1 MPKMLRRKPSCLTLL
16 RPVKEEKMNKSA
28 IDFIKKYTMIFV
40 LIIVY
45 AFFAWRTG
53 GTILLPMNVSSLI
66 SQNAY
71 VFILAT
77 GMLLCILTGGN
88 IDLSVGS
95 VVCFVGAVGAVLM
108 VNLKVPMILSV
119 IIMLVLGTAIG
130 AFQAFWIAFVRI
142 PPFIVTLAGMLA
154 FRGLSNVVLKGL
166 TVSITDCTSFVNLF
180 GGGANC
186 YIPDPAFLQ
195 GLIPGV
201 NIICLVA
208 GIVIAAVFALVQFK
222 TRMTRKKKNYET
234 EPVVVF
240 YIKTIGIT
248 AVIVAFF
255 SALSRHKGIPTVLI
269 WVAIVIMVYGYITSN
284 TKTGRYFY
292 AVGGN
297 EKATK
302 LSGIN
307 TNKVYFLAY
316 TNMGFLA
323 ALAGMVTIA
332 RLTSA
337 QPTYGQNYEMDAIGS
352 CFIGGASAYG
362 GIGTV
367 PGVIIGAVLMGVI
380 NLGMSLMGVDQNM
393 QKVVKGLVLLAAVI
407 FDVVSKRGGKLFA
420 KD

>member
-1 MPKMLRRKPSCLTLL
+1 
-16 RPVKEEKMNKSA
+16 MNKA
-28 IDFIKKYTMIFV
+28 KTLEFVKKYTMIIV
-40 LIIVY
+40 LIVVTVL
-45 AFFAWRTG
+45 FAWQTNG
-53 GTILLPMNVSSLI
+53 NILLPMNISSLI

-95 VVCFVGAVGAVLM
+95 VVCFVGAIGAVLM
-108 VNLKVPMILSV
+108 VNFKVNMWVAILVMIV
-119 IIMLVLGTAIG
+119 VGTLIG
-130 AFQAFWIAFVRI
+130 AFQGFWIAYVRI

-154 FRGLSNVVLKGL
+154 FRGLSNVVLDGM
-166 TVSITDCTSFVNLF
+166 TVSIKDCTTFVNLF

-186 YIPDPAFLQ
+186 YIPDFFGNGAVNLTCVFA
-195 GLIPGV
+195 GV
-201 NIICLVA
+201 LATAVYVFIQFKNRATKAKKGYELEKMATMVA
-208 GIVIAAVFALVQFK
+208 KTAAMAAVIL
-222 TRMTRKKKNYET
+222 
-234 EPVVVF
+234 
-240 YIKTIGIT
+240 
-248 AVIVAFF
+248 
-255 SALSRHKGIPTVLI
+255 ALSISLAMHKGIPTVLV
-269 WVAIVIMVYGYITSN
+269 WVLIVVMVYGYITSN
-284 TKTGRYFY
+284 TTVGRYFY

-307 TNKVYFLAY
+307 TDKVYFLAY

-332 RLTSA
+332 RMTSA

-380 NLGMSLMGVDQNM
+380 NLGMSLMGVDQNW
-393 QKVVKGLVLLAAVI
+393 QKVVKGVVLLAAVI
-407 FDVVSKRGGKLFA
+407 FDVVSKRGGKLMA
-420 KD
+420 NK

>member
-1 MPKMLRRKPSCLTLL
+1 
-16 RPVKEEKMNKSA
+16 MNKAKSL
-28 IDFIKKYTMIFV
+28 DFIKKYTMIIV
-40 LIIVY
+40 LIVVT

-53 GTILLPMNVSSLI
+53 GAILLPMNVSSLI

-95 VVCFVGAVGAVLM
+95 VVCFVGAIGAVLM
-108 VNLKVPMILSV
+108 VNMKVNMVVAILIMILV
-119 IIMLVLGTAIG
+119 GTLIG
-130 AFQAFWIAFVRI
+130 AFQGFWIAYVRI

-154 FRGLSNVVLKGL
+154 FRGLSNVVLDGM
-166 TVSITDCTSFVNLF
+166 TISIKECTAFVNLF

-186 YIPDPAFLQ
+186 YIPDFFGNGSLNLTCVFA
-195 GLIPGV
+195 GV
-201 NIICLVA
+201 LA
-208 GIVIAAVFALVQFK
+208 TVIYVFIQIKSRMSKQKKGYAIENMAVFQ
-222 TRMTRKKKNYET
+222 
-234 EPVVVF
+234 
-240 YIKTIGIT
+240 IKTLLIGL
-248 AVIVAFF
+248 VILAFSF
-255 SALSRHKGIPTVLI
+255 RLAQHKGIPTVLI
-269 WVAIVIMVYGYITSN
+269 WVLIVVMVYGYITSN
-284 TKTGRYFY
+284 TTTGRYFY

-316 TNMGFLA
+316 LNMGFLA

-332 RLTSA
+332 RMTSA
-337 QPTYGQNYEMDAIGS
+337 QPTYGQSYEMDAIGS

-367 PGVIIGAVLMGVI
+367 PGVIVGAVLMGVI

-407 FDVVSKRGGKLFA
+407 FDVVSKRGGKLIS
-420 KD
+420 KN

>member
-1 MPKMLRRKPSCLTLL
+1 MSKTKTL
-16 RPVKEEKMNKSA
+16 
-28 IDFIKKYTMIFV
+28 DFVKKYTMIIV
-40 LIIVY
+40 LILVIGL
-45 AFFAWRTG
+45 FAIATK

-95 VVCFVGAVGAVLM
+95 VVCFTGAVGAKLM
-108 VNLKVPMILSV
+108 VDYKLPWYLAVIAMLITGIL
-119 IIMLVLGTAIG
+119 IG

-142 PPFIVTLAGMLA
+142 PPFIVTLAGMLI
-154 FRGLSNVVLKGL
+154 FRGLSNVVLDGL
-166 TVSITDCTSFVNLF
+166 TISVKNCTTFVNVF

-186 YIPDPAFLQ
+186 YIPDVF
-195 GLIPGV
+195 GV
-201 NIICLVA
+201 NGFNMTCMVTGAVAAALFIGLQIKNRAVRLKKHYEVEGPVSFWGKLVF
-208 GIVIAAVFALVQFK
+208 IS
-222 TRMTRKKKNYET
+222 
-234 EPVVVF
+234 
-240 YIKTIGIT
+240 
-248 AVIVAFF
+248 AVILAFSF
-255 SALSRHKGIPTVLI
+255 RLSQHKGIPTVLV
-269 WVAIVIMVYGYITSN
+269 WVLIVIIVYGFITSS

-316 TNMGFLA
+316 TNMGLLA

-367 PGVIIGAVLMGVI
+367 PGVIIGAVLMGTI

-407 FDVVSKRGGKLFA
+407 FDVVSKRGGKLIS

>member
-1 MPKMLRRKPSCLTLL
+1 MKNTKVL
-16 RPVKEEKMNKSA
+16 
-28 IDFIKKYTMIFV
+28 DFAKKYTMIIV
-40 LIIVY
+40 LVLVLG
-45 AFFAWRTG
+45 FFAIGTG
-53 GTILLPMNVSSLI
+53 GSILLPMNVSSLI

-95 VVCFVGAVGAVLM
+95 VVCFTGAVGALLM
-108 VNLKVPMILSV
+108 TKTNIPPVITIL
-119 IIMLVLGTAIG
+119 IMFILGTAIG
-130 AFQAFWIAFVRI
+130 AFQAFWIAYVRI
-142 PPFIVTLAGMLA
+142 PPFIVTLAGMLI
-154 FRGLSNVVLKGL
+154 FRGLSNVVLDGL
-166 TVSITDCTSFVNLF
+166 TVSIKDETFFVNLF
-180 GGGANC
+180 GGGADC
-186 YIPDPAFLQ
+186 YIPDVFNVPSFNLSCMLAGVVATVVYVLMQVKSRTTKVKKGYEVERLVSFL
-195 GLIPGV
+195 
-201 NIICLVA
+201 
-208 GIVIAAVFALVQFK
+208 
-222 TRMTRKKKNYET
+222 
-234 EPVVVF
+234 
-240 YIKTIGIT
+240 IKTILIS
-248 AVIVAFF
+248 AVILAFAF
-255 SALSRHKGIPTVLI
+255 RLSQHKGIPSVLI
-269 WVAIVIMVYGYITSN
+269 WVMVVVLVYGYITSN

-367 PGVIIGAVLMGVI
+367 PGVIVGAVLMGII

-407 FDVVSKRGGKLFA
+407 FDVVSKRGGKMMS

>member
-1 MPKMLRRKPSCLTLL
+1 
-16 RPVKEEKMNKSA
+16 
-28 IDFIKKYTMIFV
+28 MIIV
-40 LIIVY
+40 LIVVT

-53 GTILLPMNVSSLI
+53 GAILLPMNVSSLI

-95 VVCFVGAVGAVLM
+95 VVCFVGAIGAVLM
-108 VNLKVPMILSV
+108 VNMKVNMVVAILIMILV
-119 IIMLVLGTAIG
+119 GTLIG
-130 AFQAFWIAFVRI
+130 AFQGFWIAYVRI

-154 FRGLSNVVLKGL
+154 FRGLSNVVLDGM
-166 TVSITDCTSFVNLF
+166 TISIKECTAFVNLF

-186 YIPDPAFLQ
+186 YIPDFFGNGSLNLTCVFA
-195 GLIPGV
+195 GV
-201 NIICLVA
+201 LA
-208 GIVIAAVFALVQFK
+208 TVIYVFIQIKSRMSKQKKGYAIENMAVFL
-222 TRMTRKKKNYET
+222 
-234 EPVVVF
+234 
-240 YIKTIGIT
+240 IKTLLIGL
-248 AVIVAFF
+248 VILAFSF
-255 SALSRHKGIPTVLI
+255 RLAQHKGIPTVLI
-269 WVAIVIMVYGYITSN
+269 WVLIVVMVYGYITSN
-284 TKTGRYFY
+284 TTTGRYFY

-316 TNMGFLA
+316 LNMGFLA

-332 RLTSA
+332 RMTSA
-337 QPTYGQNYEMDAIGS
+337 QPTYGQSYEMDAIGS

-367 PGVIIGAVLMGVI
+367 PGVIVGAVLMGVI

-407 FDVVSKRGGKLFA
+407 FDVVSKRGGKLIS
-420 KD
+420 KN

>member
-1 MPKMLRRKPSCLTLL
+1 MSKI
-16 RPVKEEKMNKSA
+16 KSG
-28 IDFIKKYTMIFV
+28 DFIKKYTMIIV
-40 LIIVY
+40 LIVVT
-45 AFFAWRTG
+45 AFFAWRTDG
-53 GTILLPMNVSSLI
+53 AILLPMNVSSLI

-95 VVCFVGAVGAVLM
+95 VVCFVGAIGAVLM
-108 VNLKVPMILSV
+108 VNMKVNMFVAILVMILV
-119 IIMLVLGTAIG
+119 GTLIG
-130 AFQAFWIAFVRI
+130 AFQGFWIAFVRI

-154 FRGLSNVVLKGL
+154 FRGLSNVVLNGM
-166 TVSITDCTSFVNLF
+166 TISIKDCTTFVNLF

-186 YIPDPAFLQ
+186 YIPDFFGNGTLNMTCIFA
-195 GLIPGV
+195 GV
-201 NIICLVA
+201 LA
-208 GIVIAAVFALVQFK
+208 AAVYIFIQIKGRMDKVKKGYEVEKMAVTVLKIVLISLV
-222 TRMTRKKKNYET
+222 
-234 EPVVVF
+234 
-240 YIKTIGIT
+240 IL
-248 AVIVAFF
+248 AFTYRL
-255 SALSRHKGIPTVLI
+255 AQHKGIPSVLI
-269 WVAIVIMVYGYITSN
+269 WVLVVIMVYGYITSN
-284 TKTGRYFY
+284 TTVGRYFY

-316 TNMGFLA
+316 LNMGFLA

-332 RLTSA
+332 RMTSA

-367 PGVIIGAVLMGVI
+367 PGVIVGAVLMGVI
-380 NLGMSLMGVDQNM
+380 NLGMSLMGVDQNW

-407 FDVVSKRGGKLFA
+407 FDVVSKRGGKLIA
-420 KD
+420 KN

>member
-1 MPKMLRRKPSCLTLL
+1 MLHRKPSCLILL
-16 RPVKEEKMNKSA
+16 RPVKEEEMNKST
-28 IDFIKKYTMIFV
+28 IDFIKKYTMILV

-45 AFFAWRTG
+45 AFFAWQTG

-95 VVCFVGAVGAVLM
+95 VVCFIGAVGAVLM
-108 VNLKVPMILSV
+108 VNLHVPMMLSILL
-119 IIMLVLGTAIG
+119 MLVLGTAIG

-186 YIPDPAFLQ
+186 YISDPEFLQ
-195 GLIPGV
+195 GLVPGV
-201 NIICLVA
+201 NLTCLIA
-208 GIVIAAVFALVQFK
+208 GVIIAAVFAVVQFK
-222 TRMTRKKKNYET
+222 TRITRKKKNYEI
-234 EPVVVF
+234 EPDILF
-240 YIKTIGIT
+240 WIKTIGVI

-269 WVAIVIMVYGYITSN
+269 WVAIVIIVYGYITSN

-337 QPTYGQNYEMDAIGS
+337 QPSYGQNYEMDAIGS

-362 GIGTV
+362 GTGTV
-367 PGVIIGAVLMGVI
+367 TGVIIGAALMGVI